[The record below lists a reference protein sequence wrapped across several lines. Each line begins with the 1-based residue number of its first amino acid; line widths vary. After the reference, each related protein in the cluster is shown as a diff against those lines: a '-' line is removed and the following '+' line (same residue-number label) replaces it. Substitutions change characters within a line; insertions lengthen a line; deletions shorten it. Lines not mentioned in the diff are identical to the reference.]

1 MRALRGFEVTMKLF
15 CAALVLFQLFHFS
28 SSQAQNCPTTFEI
41 REATINSVHN
51 ALFSGLSTCRGIV
64 EAFIARIEAYNPTI
78 NAILTLNPQALA
90 VADDLDQTI
99 AAGNTTGALFC
110 IPVLLKDNY
119 DTDDMRTTGG
129 CLDLANSQPSVDA
142 PAVIALKRAGAII
155 LGKTNLHELALEG
168 LSVSSLGGQTLNPYD
183 LSRTPG
189 GSSGGT
195 GAAIAASFAIL
206 GTGTD
211 TVNSLRSPASAN
223 SLFSVRPTRGLI
235 SRAGIIPVSYTQD
248 TIGPIARTVEDLAT
262 ALTVMASVGYD
273 ESDNVT
279 SLVPQ
284 GSRNVDYAAALRGG
298 SLRGVRF
305 GLVEG
310 FFNRTHSNETT
321 PVNEALDATISALT
335 AGGAK
340 IVPIKAPTFNST
352 DIIKKY
358 DTQRFEYRQEMD
370 QYLASPSLRGS
381 HPGTLTGLYASGRF
395 LVIPS
400 QYEYVNTALVSST
413 QNTTYA
419 SKKLDIQ
426 NLTLALRTVFA
437 NHALDALIYPEQ
449 ANLVVKV
456 GAASQFGRNGILAA
470 VTGFPVVTVP
480 AGFSPA
486 SDDAPKGIPIG
497 MEILGMPWT
506 EGKLLNL
513 AKHAAA
519 VRRVRKIPTL
529 TEATVET
536 AAYESVP
543 IVVPNRASVPSP
555 YPLGKL

>member
-1 MRALRGFEVTMKLF
+1 MS
-15 CAALVLFQLFHFS
+15 CANRFDV
-28 SSQAQNCPTTFEI
+28 
-41 REATINSVHN
+41 REATIEGVHN
-51 ALFSGLSTCRGIV
+51 ALFSGISTCRGIV
-64 EAFIARIEAYNPTI
+64 EAFIAKIEVYNPAI
-78 NAILTLNPQALA
+78 NAIITLNPQALA
-90 VADDLDQTI
+90 AADSLDQAIST
-99 AAGNTTGALFC
+99 GNTTGALFC

-119 DTDDMRTTGG
+119 DTEDMKTTGG
-129 CLDLANSQPSVDA
+129 CLDLANSQPANDA
-142 PAVIALKRAGAII
+142 PAVIAFKQAGAII

-195 GAAIAASFAIL
+195 GAAIAASFAVL

-235 SRAGIIPVSYTQD
+235 SRAGIIPISYTQD
-248 TIGPIARTVEDLAT
+248 AIGPIARNLEDLAT

-279 SLVPQ
+279 SLVPP
-284 GSRNVDYAAALRGG
+284 GSRNVNYAAALYGG
-298 SLRGVRF
+298 SLHGVRF

-310 FFNRTHSNETT
+310 FFNRSDSNETT
-321 PVNEALDATISALT
+321 PVNEALNATVSALT
-335 AGGAK
+335 AAGANVLS
-340 IVPIKAPTFNST
+340 ISSPMFNSSN
-352 DIIKKY
+352 ILKNF

-370 QYLASPSLRGS
+370 NYLANPSLAGS
-381 HPGTLTGLYASGRF
+381 HPGTLQDLYASGKF

-419 SKKLDIQ
+419 SRKLGIQ
-426 NLTLALRTVFA
+426 KLTLALQAVFA
-437 NHALDALIYPEQ
+437 DHALDALIYPEQ

-456 GAASQFGRNGILAA
+456 GAASQSGRNGILAA
-470 VTGFPVVTVP
+470 VTGSPVVTVP

-486 SDDAPKGIPIG
+486 TNTAPKGIPIG
-497 MEILGMPWT
+497 MEILGLPWT

-513 AKHAAA
+513 AKQVAA
-519 VRRVRKIPTL
+519 VRRVRRMPAL
-529 TEATVET
+529 TEEVIEAVSYGTVP
-536 AAYESVP
+536 V
-543 IVVPNRASVPSP
+543 IVPNSGSIPSA
-555 YPLGKL
+555 YPLGRL